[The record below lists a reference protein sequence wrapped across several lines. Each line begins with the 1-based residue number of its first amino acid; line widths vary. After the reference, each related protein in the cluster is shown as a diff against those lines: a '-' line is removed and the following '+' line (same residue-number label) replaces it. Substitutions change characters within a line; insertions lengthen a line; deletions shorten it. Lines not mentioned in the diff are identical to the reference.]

1 MSEVTLYAFSQ
12 RPANLCNSSWNTGE
26 NTEAWGAILFSLK
39 DFVGINSK
47 MRVSRGV
54 DLIEHDGYTQ
64 LMVTHPS
71 ASQYLRVRYSLQP
84 PATRTIPRGRFLFI
98 CLSIHLFAGKGARD
112 PVRSLGRHLQKNLA
126 HKNHPP
132 P

>member
-47 MRVSRGV
+47 MRVSREY
-54 DLIEHDGYTQ
+54 DSIDHDGYTQ
-64 LMVTHPS
+64 ATVTYSS
-71 ASQYLRVRYSLQP
+71 ASQHLRVHYMGYLALKNTLPVGPTSSLM
-84 PATRTIPRGRFLFI
+84 PRDLW
-98 CLSIHLFAGKGARD
+98 
-112 PVRSLGRHLQKNLA
+112 
-126 HKNHPP
+126 
-132 P
+132 